1 MMRFLGGLVI
11 FWLFA
16 AAIVWLLHWGFGA
29 PYTFRSV
36 TSVWAI
42 LVMALFWKIFT
53 KDLNR

>member
-1 MMRFLGGLVI
+1 MKFICGLVI

-16 AAIVWLLHWGFGA
+16 AALAWLLRWGFGT

-42 LVMALFWKIFT
+42 LLMALFWKIFT